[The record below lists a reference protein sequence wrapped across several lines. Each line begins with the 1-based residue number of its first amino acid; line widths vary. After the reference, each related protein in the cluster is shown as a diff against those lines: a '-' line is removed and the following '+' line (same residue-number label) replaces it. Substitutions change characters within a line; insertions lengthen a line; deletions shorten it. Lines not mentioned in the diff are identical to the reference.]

1 MGFGRYLARKVVY
14 IFILLI
20 VIIMFNFVLFQ
31 VLPFVVSC
39 RGVSFATCAAELY
52 VPPPPPH
59 IGAGGNVS
67 AVYNHMKAQILRNY
81 GFDQPITTR
90 FVLYIQDLLTFR
102 FGYNVGTSGQ
112 SGPVIN
118 TIQQRAPFTVL
129 LLGASTIAAFGV
141 GIGTGV
147 IAAAKRG
154 KLLDISSLAV
164 LLFVNALPVFFLA
177 VILVLGQIKL
187 TGLAYISEGA
197 ATLGVT
203 GLKYYSAILSAFWL
217 PFLTLTI
224 AGIGSVFLTQRAV
237 MIDTMAEDYVLMAR
251 AKGVPERTVLFKH
264 AFRNAVLPIVTAFAI
279 SVGFILSGAIITETV
294 FGWPGLGSALYEAI
308 QTVNFPLEQAMF
320 YMITLMVLICLF
332 IADISLGLLDPRVST
347 G

>member
-1 MGFGRYLARKVVY
+1 MGFGRYVTRKVAY
-14 IFILLI
+14 IFVLLL

-39 RGVSFATCAAELY
+39 RGVSFSQCAAELY
-52 VPPPPPH
+52 IPPPPPH
-59 IGAGGNVS
+59 LNVGNIGL
-67 AVYNHMKAQILRNY
+67 VYNHTVAQILREY

-90 FVLYIQDLLTFR
+90 FVLYIKALLTFQ

-112 SGPVIN
+112 SGLVL
-118 TIQQRAPFTVL
+118 TVIQQRAPFTIL
-129 LLGASTIAAFGV
+129 LLGASTVAAFGV
-141 GIGTGV
+141 GIAMGV

-154 KLLDISSLAV
+154 KLLDIGSLAV

-177 VILVLGQIKL
+177 VILVLGQIQM
-187 TGLAYISEGA
+187 TGLAYVSEGA
-197 ATLGVT
+197 ATLGT
-203 GLKYYSAILSAFWL
+203 AGLNYYSAILNAFWL

-251 AKGVPERTVLFKH
+251 AKGVPERTVLFHH

-308 QTVNFPLEQAMF
+308 RTVNFPLEQAMF
-320 YMITLMVLICLF
+320 YVITLMVLVCLF
-332 IADISLGLLDPRVST
+332 IADISLGVLDPRVST